1 VKPTAR
7 HIAQALT
14 DENIDAV
21 VLAFRDGDRDAF
33 RMLYDAY
40 YARVYRFCLHMV
52 VDEALAKD
60 AFQETF
66 IRMFEHRA
74 SLRGVNVRSWL
85 FSIARRVCL
94 NMIRAKRGGHESFD
108 ETYHGPRTT
117 EERDVAL
124 RQQIDN
130 ALTQLPVA
138 LRESLVLRE
147 FEGYTYQ
154 EIADTVGI
162 DLSLAKVRVY
172 RARLMMRKILAPILE
187 HER

>member
-1 VKPTAR
+1 MKPTPR
-7 HIAQALT
+7 HIAQPLT

-33 RMLYDAY
+33 RILYDAY
-40 YARVYRFCLHMV
+40 YARVYRFCLRMV
-52 VDEALAKD
+52 DDEAIAKD

-94 NMIRAKRGGHESFD
+94 NLIRGKRAGHESFD
-108 ETYHGPRTT
+108 ETYHAMDDA
-117 EERDVAL
+117 EEHDVVL
-124 RQQIDN
+124 RQQIDK
-130 ALTQLPVA
+130 ALAQLPVA

>member
-1 VKPTAR
+1 MKPTAR

-85 FSIARRVCL
+85 FSIARRACL